1 MIAGASTSC
10 FYPLETEK
18 SLKKVC
24 ELGFKKAEVFF
35 NAECELK
42 KDFVSELNCI
52 KDGYGTEIVSVHPH
66 SSFMETQCL
75 FSDYERRFF
84 DILPLYERYF
94 EVCRELG
101 AALVVLHGA
110 HKRTKIP
117 IPDERYF
124 ERFNILAEKA
134 KANGVVLAQEN
145 VNLFKSESIE
155 FLKRM
160 RSETGDNFHL
170 VFDIKQTIR
179 AKQDTFEFLNEF
191 KNDICH
197 VHLSDN
203 NSERDCLPLGRGVFD
218 IKKTENILN
227 KANYNGNYVIEIYSS
242 GFDVEKELILSK
254 NYLDNL

>member
-18 SLKKVC
+18 ALKKVC

-35 NAECELK
+35 YAECELEK
-42 KDFVSELNCI
+42 NFVDDLNCI
-52 KDGYGTEIVSVHPH
+52 KNEYGTEIVSVHPH
-66 SSFMETQCL
+66 SSFMETQCI
-75 FSDYERRFF
+75 FSDYKRRFF

-101 AALVVLHGA
+101 AKLVVLHGA
-110 HKRTKIP
+110 LKKTKIP

-134 KANGVVLAQEN
+134 RENGVVLAQEN

-160 RSETGDNFHL
+160 RSETGKNFHL
-170 VFDIKQTIR
+170 VFDIKQSLR
-179 AKQDTFEFLNEF
+179 AGQNTFDFLQEF

-203 NSERDCLPLGRGVFD
+203 NSERDCLPPGRGDFD
-218 IKKTENILN
+218 IKSVQNILSQ
-227 KANYNGNYVIEIYSS
+227 ANYDGSFIIEIYSS

-254 NYLDNL
+254 KYLENI